1 MYIIDLDNSPKAAEF
16 VRLKKLYEEYPD
28 KFSFLTMAAKS
39 KVQLWKSLGLKCS
52 ENEEYEIKGNVLIIS
67 EYEKIQ

>member
-16 VRLKKLYEEYPD
+16 ARLKSCYD
-28 KFSFLTMAAKS
+28 KNPGDFESAVQAAKC

-52 ENEEYEIKGNVLIIS
+52 ENEEYEIKGNILIIS
-67 EYEKIQ
+67 EYEKI